1 MVAGKTAQ
9 EVFLNETVSVI
20 MPVYNTENFVAD
32 AIKSV
37 QAQTFSDWQLFV
49 CDDGSTDKSLGV
61 VQALA
66 KVDSRI
72 SVLMNTGPEG
82 AAGARN
88 TCLSNAKGR
97 YIAFLDSDDLWL
109 PTKLESQ
116 VRFMEE
122 NKVSFAFGYCQNISE
137 EGDQLS
143 TAKAP
148 ASISLRKLLFS
159 NFIPCLTVI
168 YDSHTLG
175 KLKQPNIERSNDFA
189 LWLRILKENKN
200 LVARC
205 YPEVVARYRVNSYG
219 LSANKISGI
228 KYFYRCLR
236 QYAGLNK
243 AAAGFCTFIA
253 IGFKGLKTL
262 SPRMYNVVVTKL
274 L

>member
-1 MVAGKTAQ
+1 MTSGETAR
-9 EVFLNETVSVI
+9 ELFLNETVSVI

-37 QAQTFSDWQLFV
+37 QAQTFSDWQLLV
-49 CDDGSTDKSLGV
+49 CDDGSTDKSLEV

-72 SVLMNTGPEG
+72 SVLRNTGPKG
-82 AAGARN
+82 APGARN
-88 TCLSNAKGR
+88 TCLSNATGR

-109 PTKLESQ
+109 PQKLESQ
-116 VRFMEE
+116 LRFMEE
-122 NKVSFAFGYCQNISE
+122 NRVSFVFGYCQNMSE
-137 EGDQLS
+137 QGEQLS

-175 KLKQPNIERSNDFA
+175 KVKQPNIEKRNDFA
-189 LWLRILKENKN
+189 LWLKILKENKG
-200 LVARC
+200 LEARC
-205 YPEVVARYRVNSYG
+205 YPEVVAHYRVNSYG
-219 LSANKISGI
+219 LSANKFSGI

-243 AAAGFCTFIA
+243 VVAGFCTFLA

-262 SPRMYNVVVTKL
+262 SPQMYNLVVTKL